1 MISGKYVAPAL
12 IFFAGAVLGRV
23 FGLKPLV
30 RGAMTVASMAGIAE
44 VPRTEPPKRQPAHH
58 PRRIAHQPAR
68 RRTARKRTRAA

>member
-30 RGAMTVASMAGIAE
+30 RGAMSVASMAGMAGE
-44 VPRTEPPKRQPAHH
+44 SRREGAPST
-58 PRRIAHQPAR
+58 RRIAHQPRKRTAR
-68 RRTARKRTRAA
+68 RRARAA

>member
-30 RGAMTVASMAGIAE
+30 RGAMTVANMAGITE
-44 VPRTEPPKRQPAHH
+44 VPRREPKPHA
-58 PRRIAHQPAR
+58 RRIAHQPAR
-68 RRTARKRTRAA
+68 QRTARKRTRTA

>member
-30 RGAMTVASMAGIAE
+30 RGAMTVANLAGMA
-44 VPRTEPPKRQPAHH
+44 EPPARERAPATRRIAHH
-58 PRRIAHQPAR
+58 PRKRQDRKQPAR
-68 RRTARKRTRAA
+68 RRAKAA

>member
-12 IFFAGAVLGRV
+12 IFVAGAVLGRV

-30 RGAMTVASMAGIAE
+30 RGAMTVASMAGMAE
-44 VPRTEPPKRQPAHH
+44 APKREPVHP

-68 RRTARKRTRAA
+68 RRTARKRARAA